1 MPSNRSMSSLG
12 AATLLATLLSSLS
25 PVSWFLL
32 LLLSS
37 SSPLVG
43 AEPALTEIY
52 VITRHGSRLPL
63 TKDAETLDEGGPGTL
78 TFLGQMQHYELG
90 LWLRERYNN
99 NITGSPG
106 FFDAFYSPRVNL
118 TSSSL
123 HRTVV
128 SANSML
134 YGLFPTPSRDPRNES
149 FLPYNIPPNV
159 PVMTERTDND
169 VTIRGYEK
177 CEAGL
182 GLDDLYASKEWK
194 DLENEN
200 LSLLESLGGI
210 EVFTDYQ
217 DPLLQRV
224 PLEELWNVYDAIAVS
239 KIECESNPNSISCQI
254 SNPSLQTIVSDDEW
268 TVLKNLAFKAE
279 LMKYSSKRGGNVPT
293 GNLVKQILD
302 RMKEAELASTLTKF
316 YLYSAHYPT
325 ILGVLAALD
334 SDPSSDPPLVPDF
347 AAALILELYTDIAT
361 SQKTVRVWYKQGY
374 ANDTA
379 QEVVLGRSCNGT
391 SPCDIRAVEQSF
403 MGDFTAA
410 KWCQKCQNNKA
421 DICVKANLT
430 STLADEEGTTA
441 PPPAETPSTSS
452 TNSDSLGFVPALFIG
467 LFAGMAITLVGMV
480 LVGKVRKQRS
490 AVPVELEAEHETPVF

>member
-1 MPSNRSMSSLG
+1 MLSKRRISTVGVLVLRASSPLK
-12 AATLLATLLSSLS
+12 
-25 PVSWFLL
+25 WFLL
-32 LLLSS
+32 LRTPFARSEPTL
-37 SSPLVG
+37 
-43 AEPALTEIY
+43 AEIH

-78 TFLGQMQHYELG
+78 TFLGQKQHYELG

-99 NITGSPG
+99 ITGDSSPG
-106 FFDAFYSPRVNL
+106 FFDSFYSPRVNL
-118 TSSSL
+118 TSSSI

-134 YGLFPTPSRDPRNES
+134 YGLFPTSSRDPRNES
-149 FLPYNIPPNV
+149 FLPYDIPPNV

-182 GLDDLYASKEWK
+182 ALDDLYASKEWK
-194 DLENEN
+194 DLEQANVA
-200 LSLLESLGGI
+200 LLESLGGM
-210 EVFTDYQ
+210 EVFAAYQ

-268 TVLKNLAFKAE
+268 AVLKNLAYKAE

-302 RMKEAELASTLTKF
+302 RMNEAELSTTLTKF

-334 SDPSSDPPLVPDF
+334 SDPATVPDF

-361 SQKTVRVWYKQGY
+361 SQKTMRIWYKPGY
-374 ANDTA
+374 TVDTA
-379 QEVVLGRSCNGT
+379 EEVVLGRSCNGT
-391 SPCDIRAVEQSF
+391 SPCDIRSVEESF
-403 MGDFTAA
+403 MGDFSAA

-430 STLADEEGTTA
+430 STLADEGATSD
-441 PPPAETPSTSS
+441 PPPAGSLSTSS
-452 TNSDSLGFVPALFIG
+452 TNSESLGFVPALFIG
-467 LFAGMAITLVGMV
+467 LFAGVAIALVGNF
-480 LVGKVRKQRS
+480 LFGRVRKPRS
-490 AVPVELEAEHETPVF
+490 EAPVELEAEHDTPVF

>member
-1 MPSNRSMSSLG
+1 MPSKRSMSSLG
-12 AATLLATLLSSLS
+12 AAAVLATLLSSS

-32 LLLSS
+32 VLS
-37 SSPLVG
+37 SSPLLVG
-43 AEPALTEIY
+43 ADPALTEIY

-78 TFLGQMQHYELG
+78 TFLGQKQHYELG

-99 NITGSPG
+99 NNITGDSSAG

-149 FLPYNIPPNV
+149 FVPYNIPPNV

-194 DLENEN
+194 DLEQEN

-210 EVFTDYQ
+210 EVFAAYQ

-268 TVLKNLAFKAE
+268 ATLKNLAFTAE

-302 RMKEAELASTLTKF
+302 RMKEAELASTLNKF
-316 YLYSAHYPT
+316 YLYSAHYAT

-334 SDPSSDPPLVPDF
+334 SDPATVPDF

-361 SQKTVRVWYKQGY
+361 SQKTMRVWYKQGY

-391 SPCDIRAVEQSF
+391 SPCDIRNVEQSF

-410 KWCQKCQNNKA
+410 KWCQVCQNNKA

-441 PPPAETPSTSS
+441 PPPAESTSTSS

-467 LFAGMAITLVGMV
+467 LFAGMAIALVGMV
-480 LVGKVRKQRS
+480 LVRKVRKQPPQ
-490 AVPVELEAEHETPVF
+490 APVELEAEHDAPVF